1 VIADST
7 ATSPSRTPEILDE
20 HAPTVTSDQ
29 DAHNEPKAARLAR
42 LHPRR
47 RRRFLSE
54 ARHALTSTSL
64 SRSLVGQ
71 PVLDEQGN
79 LIDGTLR
86 QELRDSVSTL
96 VALTLESL
104 AATA

>member
-1 VIADST
+1 
-7 ATSPSRTPEILDE
+7 
-20 HAPTVTSDQ
+20 
-29 DAHNEPKAARLAR
+29 
-42 LHPRR
+42 
-47 RRRFLSE
+47 
-54 ARHALTSTSL
+54 
-64 SRSLVGQ
+64 
-71 PVLDEQGN
+71 VLDEQGN